1 MTIKNLMRKFDALA
15 PEEQKRTLALFGPPC
30 CAEFMGNHER
40 MQRLLRRCSKQLASQ
55 QMRDML
61 DTIMNVKAK
70 DGAT

>member
-1 MTIKNLMRKFDALA
+1 MTIKNFMLGFDALS
-15 PEEQKRTLALFGPPC
+15 PEEQKRTLALFGPLC

-40 MQRLLRRCSKQLASQ
+40 MQRLLQRCSKRLAPR

-61 DTIMNVKAK
+61 DTIMNVNAK

>member
-1 MTIKNLMRKFDALA
+1 MTIKKFMQKFDALS
-15 PEEQKRTLALFGPPC
+15 PEEQKRALALFGPPC
-30 CAEFMGNHER
+30 CVEFMGNHER
-40 MQRLLRRCSKQLASQ
+40 MQRLLRRCSQRLAPQ